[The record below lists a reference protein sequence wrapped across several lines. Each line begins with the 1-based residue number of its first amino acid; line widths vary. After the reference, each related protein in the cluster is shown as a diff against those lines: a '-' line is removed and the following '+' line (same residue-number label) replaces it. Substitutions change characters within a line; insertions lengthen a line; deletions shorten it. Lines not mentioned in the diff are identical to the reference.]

1 MARLNEPTAQVE
13 SVEAL
18 KRRFV
23 RQNREIARVNS
34 TQSLRIRNLESE
46 VSRLLSENITL
57 REQIIKLQF
66 EIDNRVGAESIN
78 TVKRELETKLAE
90 LGGLVRELGNLQQS
104 AEDRRA
110 VRRRSGVKSSPK
122 ESPAQKNWKNALNI
136 SEVSAGADG
145 RLPPIVEGKYYPRRT
160 LDADE
165 MLELLPDDGD
175 PADSPDLGPPP
186 IAHFEA
192 GDPIKFDSI
201 QQESPR
207 RAKLETAG
215 GLNPALLANLET
227 RRKRRGSS
235 QSGEK
240 EDTSAESINS
250 QRSQQKEMNDQPKPG
265 HSLKS
270 GAKRKL
276 SAREDEEHLGRPFAP
291 ERDTFQ
297 YNRIQE
303 NPPHDDTEREKSGAE
318 GKEQQA
324 QQRASDEPKRMTEK
338 SRGRPKAN
346 SNPAISN
353 RNILAPKSVNNDP
366 VSSPAKIR
374 RPAEGEKVAKP
385 DVSKPR
391 ERSRTR
397 DQPASQRFARPAK
410 VPPSEAPEAKTSQ
423 QSLEVSAKS
432 APKTPAPPPLDT
444 FSPDGSEPPATR
456 PEGRDTPPPADL
468 DPDSANTNAFGSL
481 GRASRRQRG
490 SVSYAEPN
498 LRDKMRRP
506 TKDLVDAVGADD
518 RLKDKKAIKIEA
530 DPLDLE
536 PIVLGDAPSKMRT
549 VIIKKEN
556 AADDSLDWKMLPT
569 KGHETERDRI
579 GAEAPSPLE
588 NKAAVVKADLPAS
601 VVTERRRRSSVL
613 DHERFTGEARS
624 QDSGSGSAIA
634 ALMTEES
641 KPRPRENNTQT
652 EQPEE
657 AAKPIEAPGIYDV
670 QESSPAEAENV
681 IAKARETKPAAVRT
695 SRRHSSISDDRIKEA
710 LARRAERRKEVPS
723 DMRPSSKA
731 SGPPDL
737 KSVRSAAT
745 VAVEAR
751 DGSQGR
757 GERAASRRRSM
768 ML

>member
-1 MARLNEPTAQVE
+1 MARLNEPPAQVE
-13 SVEAL
+13 
-18 KRRFV
+18 
-23 RQNREIARVNS
+23 VNS

-66 EIDNRVGAESIN
+66 EIDNNFGADSISA
-78 TVKRELETKLAE
+78 VKGKLETKLAE
-90 LGGLVRELGNLQQS
+90 LGGLVQQLGKS
-104 AEDRRA
+104 AADRRTA
-110 VRRRSGVKSSPK
+110 RRRSGVKSSPK
-122 ESPAQKNWKNALNI
+122 ESPAQKHWKNALNI
-136 SEVSAGADG
+136 SEVTAGADG

-165 MLELLPDDGD
+165 ILELLPNDGD

-192 GDPIKFDSI
+192 GDAIKFDAI
-201 QQESPR
+201 QQKSPR
-207 RAKLETAG
+207 RGKLETAG

-227 RRKRRGSS
+227 RRKRRASS
-235 QSGEK
+235 QSGER
-240 EDTSAESINS
+240 EDTGAESINS
-250 QRSQQKEMNDQPKPG
+250 HRTQQKEMNDQPKAG
-265 HSLKS
+265 HTLKS
-270 GAKRKL
+270 GAKRKF
-276 SAREDEEHLGRPFAP
+276 SAREDDERLEGPFAP

-297 YNRIQE
+297 YNLIQE
-303 NPPHDDTEREKSGAE
+303 NPPHDDAKQERVPGD

-324 QQRASDEPKRMTEK
+324 EQRASDEPKRMTEK
-338 SRGRPKAN
+338 SRGRPKGN
-346 SNPAISN
+346 TNPAISS
-353 RNILAPKSVNNDP
+353 RSILAPKSVNTDP
-366 VSSPAKIR
+366 VSSPAKSR
-374 RPAEGEKVAKP
+374 RPAEGDKVARP

-391 ERSRTR
+391 EPSRTR

-410 VPPSEAPEAKTSQ
+410 APHSEAPEAKPSQ
-423 QSLEVSAKS
+423 LSLEVSSKS
-432 APKTPAPPPLDT
+432 APKTPAPPPLDR
-444 FSPDGSEPPATR
+444 FSPDGSEPPAAR
-456 PEGRDTPPPADL
+456 PGGRDTPPPADL
-468 DPDSANTNAFGSL
+468 DPESATTNAFGSL

-506 TKDLVDAVGADD
+506 TKELVDAVGADE
-518 RLKDKKAIKIEA
+518 RLKEKKAIKTEA
-530 DPLDLE
+530 DPLDPE

-549 VIIKKEN
+549 VIIKKEH
-556 AADDSLDWKMLPT
+556 AADDSLDWKMLPAM
-569 KGHETERDRI
+569 GDETERNRI
-579 GAEAPSPLE
+579 EAEAPE

-601 VVTERRRRSSVL
+601 VVTERRRRPSVL
-613 DHERFTGEARS
+613 DRERSTAEARS
-624 QDSGSGSAIA
+624 QGLGSGSAIA
-634 ALMTEES
+634 ALMTEKS
-641 KPRPRENNTQT
+641 KPRPRENNRQA

-670 QESSPAEAENV
+670 QESSPAETETVA
-681 IAKARETKPAAVRT
+681 AHARETKPAAGRT

-710 LARRAERRKEVPS
+710 LARRADRRKEVPGET
-723 DMRPSSKA
+723 RVSSKVL
-731 SGPPDL
+731 GPPDL

-745 VAVEAR
+745 IAVEAK